1 MAVSALFMSMAVH
14 GLTISNVPS
23 KVVDHAAGR
32 SGRALAHHTRS
43 VLPQMCADEGPQI
56 PESAFESIP
65 PGQLA
70 DAWRREEKAKEL
82 GVMLKGC
89 SLYVIGNGAK
99 KSAVGSILAKR
110 LSKYRFY
117 DVPALVC
124 STYTAVSGGKT
135 VASMGKMCEAE
146 PLDDVAKLN
155 SAVMSQVQAYA
166 RSVITV
172 WEGAVETSDFAI
184 MQQGL
189 VINLDEAPNS
199 ALSGVS
205 EEQLASWRERHRQAD
220 VTLEVKEGVA
230 TDDVVFE
237 LIEEL
242 IEFIQRNPSKNR
254 AWKAKADEALAK
266 KDADGPA
273 LGI

>member
-1 MAVSALFMSMAVH
+1 MMLLLYASL
-14 GLTISNVPS
+14 L
-23 KVVDHAAGR
+23 
-32 SGRALAHHTRS
+32 HHHS
-43 VLPQMCADEGPQI
+43 Q
-56 PESAFESIP
+56 
-65 PGQLA
+65 
-70 DAWRREEKAKEL
+70 AKEL
-82 GVMLKGC
+82 GEMLKGC

-124 STYTAVSGGKT
+124 STYTAVSECDSTCSARGIRGVRRWWLTRAARLRGAFRPDDAGGKT

-189 VINLDEAPNS
+189 VINLDEAPNVRPS
-199 ALSGVS
+199 RLSRMHARGDAQ
-205 EEQLASWRERHRQAD
+205 EREVGR
-220 VTLEVKEGVA
+220 E
-230 TDDVVFE
+230 
-237 LIEEL
+237 
-242 IEFIQRNPSKNR
+242 
-254 AWKAKADEALAK
+254 
-266 KDADGPA
+266 
-273 LGI
+273 